1 MDILSWPSIGIVAS
15 IFTGAVAYIF
25 GYPVC
30 HSILGPYVLKKAGKR
45 ETKENFIYF
54 GSLLVMESDLRE
66 LAACGNKAANSIVK
80 SITVCKWLL
89 ILSIISLITF
99 AVISAKISDL

>member
-1 MDILSWPSIGIVAS
+1 MGILSWPSIGIVAS
-15 IFTGAVAYIF
+15 IFTGAIAYIF

-30 HSILGPYVLKKAGKR
+30 HFVLGPYVLKKAGKR
-45 ETKENFIYF
+45 EVQENFIYF

-66 LAACGNKAANSIVK
+66 LAACGNRAAKSIVN

-99 AVISAKISDL
+99 AVIGAKLSDQ